1 MIKNVKIRTRLLL
14 SYAMIIGICLVASV
28 VALFMMDKISG
39 NLTSFYDNNYT
50 VTANTWMAWREMQ

>member
-28 VALFMMDKISG
+28 VAL
-39 NLTSFYDNNYT
+39 L
-50 VTANTWMAWREMQ
+50 